1 MIIKNQF
8 LFPYSESIVLSLC
21 KEIEYIKIRSK
32 NINISLKT
40 CQNKTLSRRLRI
52 ELDKLNK
59 SRIKILHITE
69 NMIKINSHDLSFKF
83 LLEITKRAN
92 SFQQI

>member
-1 MIIKNQF
+1 MNQD
-8 LFPYSESIVLSLC
+8 LFSYSDSIVFSLC
-21 KEIEYIKIRSK
+21 KEIEFIKIRSK

-40 CQNKTLSRRLRI
+40 CHNKILSKRLKI

-59 SRIKILHITE
+59 NRLKILSIAE
-69 NMIKINSHDLSFKF
+69 RLFKSNSKDLSLEF
-83 LLEITKRAN
+83 LLEITKRSN

>member
-1 MIIKNQF
+1 MNKY
-8 LFPYSESIVLSLC
+8 LFSYSESIVLSLC

-32 NINISLKT
+32 NICISLKT
-40 CQNKTLSRRLRI
+40 CQNKDLSNRLRI

-59 SRIKILHITE
+59 KRLKILSISESMFQT
-69 NMIKINSHDLSFKF
+69 NSHDLSLEF
-83 LLEITKRAN
+83 LVEITKRSN

>member
-1 MIIKNQF
+1 MNQN
-8 LFPYSESIVLSLC
+8 LYSYSESIVFSLC
-21 KEIEYIKIRSK
+21 KEIEFIKIRSK

-40 CQNKTLSRRLRI
+40 CHSKSLSKRLKI

-59 SRIKILHITE
+59 NRLKILSISESMFKT
-69 NMIKINSHDLSFKF
+69 NSQDLSLEF
-83 LLEITKRAN
+83 LLEITKRSN

>member
-1 MIIKNQF
+1 MNKY
-8 LFPYSESIVLSLC
+8 LFPYSDSIVLSLC

-32 NINISLKT
+32 NIKLSLKT
-40 CQNKTLSRRLRI
+40 CHNKTLSKRLII

-59 SRIKILHITE
+59 NRLKILNIAE
-69 NMIKINSHDLSFKF
+69 SMFSRNSQDLSFEF
-83 LLEITKRAN
+83 LLEITKRSN